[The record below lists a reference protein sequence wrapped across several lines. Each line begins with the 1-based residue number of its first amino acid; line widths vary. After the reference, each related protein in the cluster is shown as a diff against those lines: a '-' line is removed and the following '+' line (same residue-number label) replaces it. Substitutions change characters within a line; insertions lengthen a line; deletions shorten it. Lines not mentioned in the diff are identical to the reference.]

1 MCASGICNL
10 AEAWGDFCWAKLDC
24 TQNLSVSYADEFGNL
39 NLKGMALG
47 NQGYL
52 ELCVLL
58 SNFLESSGK
67 DILAFLI
74 CFILRIIPIE
84 IHPINRQPFGTNEVY
99 CCS

>member
-1 MCASGICNL
+1 MLMSL
-10 AEAWGDFCWAKLDC
+10 
-24 TQNLSVSYADEFGNL
+24 GNL

-67 DILAFLI
+67 DILAFLV
-74 CFILRIIPIE
+74 CFILRIIHIE